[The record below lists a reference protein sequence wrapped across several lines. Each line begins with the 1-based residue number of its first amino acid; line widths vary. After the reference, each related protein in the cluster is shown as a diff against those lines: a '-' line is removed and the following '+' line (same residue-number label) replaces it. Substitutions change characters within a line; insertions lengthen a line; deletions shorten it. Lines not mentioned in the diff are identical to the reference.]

1 MNSWS
6 NQTLQYLAQS
16 FSMGAAG
23 GAALKAA
30 KEVKGKDE
38 NVQGL

>member
-1 MNSWS
+1 
-6 NQTLQYLAQS
+6 
-16 FSMGAAG
+16 MGAAG